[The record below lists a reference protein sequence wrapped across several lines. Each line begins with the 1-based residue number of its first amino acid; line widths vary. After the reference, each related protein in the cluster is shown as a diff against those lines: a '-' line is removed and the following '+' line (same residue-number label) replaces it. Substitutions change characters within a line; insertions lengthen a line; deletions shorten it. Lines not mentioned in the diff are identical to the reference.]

1 MAEFIIANGGASG
14 AVTSPPI
21 ITLSVSGKAGDL
33 DITSLQ
39 DLTAAMSKD
48 LYTWTQ
54 MDYAGKRQIPT
65 TSAFS
70 LSGNMVLDGD
80 TFNGVAVDGT
90 TIVAGS
96 AANLGLVGL
105 LNGSTKVT
113 VGWNIGDQ
121 DYTASG
127 YVTTLGPKASS
138 DQPVWQT
145 PVTITIDG
153 DVSLV

>member
-1 MAEFIIANGGASG
+1 MTDFIITNGGASG
-14 AVTSPPI
+14 VITSPPV

-39 DLTAAMSKD
+39 DLTNAMSKD

-65 TSAFS
+65 TSAYS
-70 LSGNMVLDGD
+70 LSGNMVMNKE

-96 AANLGLVGL
+96 AANLGLFGL
-105 LNGSTKVT
+105 LTGSVKVT
-113 VGWNIGDQ
+113 VGWNIGDIE
-121 DYTASG
+121 YTAEG
-127 YVTTLGPKASS
+127 YVTTLDPKVSS

-145 PVTITIDG
+145 PLTITIDG
-153 DVSLV
+153 NPSQV